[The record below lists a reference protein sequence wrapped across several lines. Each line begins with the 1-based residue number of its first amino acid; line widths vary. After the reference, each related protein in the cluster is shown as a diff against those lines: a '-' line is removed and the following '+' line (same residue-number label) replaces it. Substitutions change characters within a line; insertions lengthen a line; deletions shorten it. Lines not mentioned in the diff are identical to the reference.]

1 MASDRNTEKR
11 IFEAAKA
18 IFHERGYH
26 GARMQEIA
34 RRAGINQSMLHYY
47 FRSKE
52 GLFEAVFRATAG
64 EVLTPVF
71 EVLSADLP
79 LSEKLDRF
87 VEIYIDQVSANPY
100 APGFLL
106 EELSHHPDHLRRFA
120 GDRGKVVFEKLA
132 GEVREA
138 VVRGEL
144 RPISP
149 EDLFANLVA
158 LCLFPFIA
166 RPILQTVTGLDD
178 DAYRSFLRRRK
189 REVRRFIHH
198 ALKP

>member
-1 MASDRNTEKR
+1 MAQETEKK

-18 IFHERGYH
+18 IFHERGFH
-26 GARMQEIA
+26 GTRMQEIA

-52 GLFEAVFRATAG
+52 RLFEAVFQATAR
-64 EVLTPVF
+64 EVLSPVF
-71 EVLSADLP
+71 EALSTDLP
-79 LSEKLDRF
+79 LFEKLDRF
-87 VEIYIDQVSANPY
+87 IEVYLDQVFAHPD
-100 APGFLL
+100 APAFIL
-106 EELSHHPDHLRRFA
+106 EELNHHPDHLRRFGETFA
-120 GDRGKVVFEKLA
+120 KGVFAKLS

-138 VVRGEL
+138 VVRGEI
-144 RPISP
+144 RPVTP
-149 EDLFANLVA
+149 EHLFANLVA

-178 DAYRSFLRRRK
+178 AAYLDFLQQRK

>member
-1 MASDRNTEKR
+1 MASDRNTEKK

-18 IFHERGYH
+18 IFHERGFH

-52 GLFEAVFRATAG
+52 RLFEAVFQATAT
-64 EVLTPVF
+64 EVLTPVLD
-71 EVLSADLP
+71 VLNADLP
-79 LSEKLDRF
+79 LFEKLDRF
-87 VEIYIDQVSANPY
+87 IEVYIDQVFANPH
-100 APGFLL
+100 APAFIL
-106 EELSHHPDHLRRFA
+106 EELNHHPDHLRRFA
-120 GDRGKVVFEKLA
+120 GDWAAGAFAKLS

-138 VVRGEL
+138 VVRGEI
-144 RPISP
+144 RPVTP
-149 EDLFANLVA
+149 ENLFANLVA

-178 DAYRSFLRRRK
+178 AAYRDFLQQRK

>member
-1 MASDRNTEKR
+1 MASDRNTGQK

-18 IFHERGYH
+18 IFHERGFH

-52 GLFEAVFRATAG
+52 GLFEAVFRATAEEVIG
-64 EVLTPVF
+64 PVLEVLHTD
-71 EVLSADLP
+71 AP
-79 LSEKLDRF
+79 LFEKLDRF
-87 VEIYIDQVSANPY
+87 VEVYIDQVSANPH

-106 EELSHHPDHLRRFA
+106 EELSRHPDHLRRFA
-120 GDRGKVVFEKLA
+120 GDRGKDVFEKLS

-138 VVRGEL
+138 VVRGEI

-158 LCLFPFIA
+158 LCMFPFIA

-178 DAYRSFLRRRK
+178 AAYRDFLRQRK